1 MSNSHKGISRKSK
14 RKELAL
20 KRFPIEAES
29 RIPFTD
35 GIKNEF
41 RTPRVNSIFA
51 LIADLASVS
60 ELKKIGQPDKIDQ
73 SLHLVARTGL
83 LADSPFAV
91 DLPKAF
97 VPHSRRLAF
106 FMLSRSIKQA

>member
-20 KRFPIEAES
+20 KRFPIKAES

-41 RTPRVNSIFA
+41 RTPRVNSIFS

-60 ELKKIGQPDKIDQ
+60 ELKKIGQPDKIDEC
-73 SLHLVARTGL
+73 SRLIVRTRL
-83 LADSPFAV
+83 LAAALQVFV
-91 DLPKAF
+91 DLATAGSNQIKGDW
-97 VPHSRRLAF
+97 RLF
-106 FMLSRSIKQA
+106 